1 MTNREKFYNVYN
13 DVLADMLCGI
23 SDSGIKCK
31 FCVYTTGDCF
41 GKNCFDGIKKWLKTN
56 RNKFNAMDSAELAN
70 ILKRA
75 FLGDK
80 CNFCSYSSGNCFET
94 NKSCFDGI
102 KKWLSAPGGNELENP
117 PAEERESTDAK
128 KIKKMIKLTI
138 ANSHKPIYIN
148 PDWIM
153 YMRESSHSDETFIA
167 LGAQGA
173 TVIVEEDLATIEMHI
188 S

>member
-1 MTNREKFYNVYN
+1 MTNREKFYNVDN

-41 GKNCFDGIKKWLKTN
+41 GNNCFDGIKKWLKTN
-56 RNKFNAMDSAELAN
+56 RNKFNAMDSAELAD
-70 ILKRA
+70 ILKRT

-94 NKSCFDGI
+94 NKSCFNGI

-117 PAEERESTDAK
+117 PADDK

-153 YMRESSHSDETFIA
+153 YIRESSHSDETFIA

-173 TVIVEEDLATIEMHI
+173 TVIVEEDLATIEMRI

>member
-1 MTNREKFYNVYN
+1 MTNREKFYNVDN
-13 DVLADMLCGI
+13 HVLADMLCGI

-56 RNKFNAMDSAELAN
+56 RNKFNAMDSAELAD

-80 CNFCSYSSGNCFET
+80 CKFCSYSSGNCFET
-94 NKSCFDGI
+94 NKSCFNGI
-102 KKWLSAPGGNELENP
+102 KMWLDAPGGNEPENP
-117 PAEERESTDAK
+117 PAEEREITNAK
-128 KIKKMIKLTI
+128 KIRKMIKLTI

-153 YMRESSHSDETFIA
+153 YIRESSHSDETFIA

-173 TVIVEEDLATIEMHI
+173 TVIVEEDLATIEMRI